1 MVELKA
7 RASKRKSKR
16 KEEKKKK
23 RTPKDL
29 RPGVYRSR
37 SQAAYSPF
45 LGVCP
50 DEAATE
56 PVTGIT
62 PSAALSVWLSECTTA
77 AGKASADDNNQPSVD
92 CDDCEGD
99 EPSEPD
105 EAVEDVRDLVC
116 CCTNTTHMHKRVDVH
131 DFMSPWRGRTH
142 GARLCVRG
150 GLTVVMAEEGG
161 GGGIERRRGGRS

>member
-7 RASKRKSKR
+7 RASKRKSKK
-16 KEEKKKK
+16 KEETKK
-23 RTPKDL
+23 RRGRRRTSEL
-29 RPGVYRSR
+29 GVYRSR
-37 SQAAYSPF
+37 SQAAYNPF

-50 DEAATE
+50 EEAATE

-77 AGKASADDNNQPSVD
+77 AGKASADDNSQPRVD

-105 EAVEDVRDLVC
+105 DAVDDVRDLVC
-116 CCTNTTHMHKRVDVH
+116 CCTNNTHISKRVRAH
-131 DFMSPWRGRTH
+131 KIS
-142 GARLCVRG
+142 
-150 GLTVVMAEEGG
+150 
-161 GGGIERRRGGRS
+161 